1 MLGAL
6 TRNLR
11 LSMLLD
17 RHTLEGENHL
27 VLAHGE
33 YVRPVTRK
41 LLITLDGFLA
51 SFEIFQ
57 QLICR
62 AVALGHIKRCLVLPV

>member
-51 SFEIFQ
+51 PFEVF
-57 QLICR
+57 
-62 AVALGHIKRCLVLPV
+62 